1 MKKPLPE
8 WVDEAG
14 VEQWVIAVLDEAALE
29 ADRQHHMRLAE
40 HDIPGPPLSIFEDE
54 AMDQAQ
60 RRGNFV
66 PLGVLLENKYPL
78 SPSAI
83 KLIAD
88 ELRGRS
94 KRSRGRPK
102 ESKQERR
109 DKYPIYDAAREIEV
123 IEQIL
128 HEDFPDQEAG
138 PIRDRAITIAAKLN
152 GVPKATLK
160 AQVGKRS
167 RKRRL

>member
-1 MKKPLPE
+1 MRKPIPQ
-8 WVDEAG
+8 WIDEAG
-14 VEQWVIAVLDEAALE
+14 VEQRVTAVLDEVALE
-29 ADRQHHMRLAE
+29 VDRQHHMRLAQ

-54 AMDQAQ
+54 AVDQAQ
-60 RRGNFV
+60 RCGNFGL
-66 PLGVLLENKYPL
+66 LGVLLENKHPL

-83 KLIAD
+83 KLISD
-88 ELRGRS
+88 ELQGRS

-109 DKYPIYDAAREIEV
+109 DKYPIYNAAREVEV

-128 HEDFPDQEAG
+128 RGDFPDQEAG
-138 PIRDRAITIAAKLN
+138 AIRDRAITISAKLN